1 MSAGGGSTD
10 GDQPGSTRSTGTRP
24 PEPVHALRKPVFW
37 LGPLVVV
44 GIVMGLLAAL
54 YLGSMLSPIKHL
66 SHFPIAVVDQ
76 DAGTELPIAGGSQ
89 KVNLGD
95 EITNGL
101 LAQVDHHK
109 VDLRRLDMSTAQAQ
123 LDSGKIYGAIVIPVD
138 FSTQT
143 VALGAAVLM
152 DQPVDKPVVT
162 VLTNPR
168 AGSVSVQFVQTITT
182 QALTQVSKNV
192 STTLTPLVQN
202 QLAARP
208 GSPPLPATATYV
220 LADPI
225 TVHTVAHNPLPD
237 GTGLGLSAFYFALLL
252 TLAGFTGSTIVHTL
266 VDSQLGFVPAEFGPR
281 YIFRDRVELT
291 RTQTLLIKWV
301 LVLLMAMVVSALY
314 LWIGHLLG
322 MPLPNLLLI
331 WEYGVLVI
339 TAIGISTM
347 SVMAIFGSVGL
358 LVNLLVFVIFGLPS
372 SGGTIPLEATP
383 GFYQWLASFEPMHQV
398 FVGTRALLY
407 FGGRL
412 DAGLAHAAVMTTIGL
427 IIGAVIGLV
436 ATRYYDRKGHDRAVR
451 EQLTPTAP

>member
-1 MSAGGGSTD
+1 MSAGGD
-10 GDQPGSTRSTGTRP
+10 AANDDHPGSTRPAGPRAP
-24 PEPVHALRKPVFW
+24 APKHALRKPVFW

-44 GIVMGLLAAL
+44 GIVMGLLGAL
-54 YLGSMLSPIKHL
+54 YLGSMLNPIKHL

-76 DAGTELPIAGGSQ
+76 DAGTDLPSAGGVQ
-89 KVNLGD
+89 KVDLGG

-101 LAQVDHHK
+101 LAQIDHRK

-138 FSTQT
+138 FSAQT
-143 VALGAAVLM
+143 VALGAAVLT
-152 DQPVDKPVVT
+152 DKPVDKPVVT

-168 AGSVSVQFVQTITT
+168 AGSVSVQFVQTITD

-208 GSPPLPATATYV
+208 GSPPLSAAATYV
-220 LADPI
+220 LSDPI
-225 TVHTVAHNPLPD
+225 TVHTVAHNPLPAD
-237 GTGLGLSAFYFALLL
+237 TGLGLSAFYFALLL
-252 TLAGFTGSTIVHTL
+252 TLAGFTGSTIIHTL

-291 RTQTLLIKWV
+291 RTQTLLVKWV

-322 MPLPNLLLI
+322 MPLPNVLLI

-339 TAIGISTM
+339 TAIGVSTV

-358 LVNLLVFVIFGLPS
+358 LVNLLVFVVFGLPS

-383 GFYQWLASFEPMHQV
+383 GFYQWLAGFEPMHQV

-412 DAGLAHAAVMTTIGL
+412 DAGLAHAAIMAAIGLAIGAAIGL
-427 IIGAVIGLV
+427 I

-451 EQLTPTAP
+451 EQLTPTEP